1 MSKVKWVKLGSF
13 IEQLYEKNSDKKFG
27 ESEAIGVNIDKE
39 IRPMKGH
46 LDNKD
51 FESFFVVRPCSF
63 VYNPRGSRKLGLGYN
78 DTQYTYITTFNNVIF
93 HIKDDI
99 KVLNPLFL
107 FLYLSRKEWDRKA
120 EYMSWGSSTEV
131 FSWNTLCDI
140 EIPLPSLSEQQKVV
154 NAWKA
159 FREIKEQNEAKAAP
173 LMQLCQSY
181 IQELKH
187 KTKATYR
194 IGKAIRL
201 QDETNTENKLYDV
214 LGLNKDKE
222 FMPTVANLG
231 NVSLKKYKVVSKGQ
245 FAFSGMQT
253 GRDICIRISLYEKD
267 VPALISPAYTTFT
280 LDEKEPLLPEYMML
294 VFKNPEM
301 DRLGWFYSD
310 SSVRSNLDWNRFLD
324 IEIPYVPLD
333 VQRAIVNI
341 YKCAN
346 EAKQIA
352 AEADRLSREVCPA
365 LLQHVIHS

>member
-1 MSKVKWVKLGSF
+1 MGSKVKWVRLGDYIIQRREKNDSNELPIFGVTRDGF
-13 IEQLYEKNSDKKFG
+13 IPPKQKEADTSKYNVFYLNDFVFNPARMEINSIYLNDFCPKAICSSLYE
-27 ESEAIGVNIDKE
+27 
-39 IRPMKGH
+39 
-46 LDNKD
+46 
-51 FESFFVVRPCSF
+51 
-63 VYNPRGSRKLGLGYN
+63 
-78 DTQYTYITTFNNVIF
+78 IF
-93 HIKDDI
+93 YIKDTN
-99 KVLNPLFL
+99 VLLPLFL
-107 FLYLSRKEWDRKA
+107 HLFLKRDEFARHC
-120 EYMSWGSSTEV
+120 EYIGWGSAREYCRV
-131 FSWNTLCDI
+131 GDI
-140 EIPLPSLSEQQKVV
+140 SDIKIPLPSPEEQQKVV

-159 FREIKEQNEAKAAP
+159 CREIKEQNEAKAAP

-194 IGKAIRL
+194 IGNAIRL
-201 QDETNTENKLYDV
+201 QDKTNIENKLYDV

-222 FMPTVANLG
+222 FMPTVANLE
-231 NVSLKKYKVVSKGQ
+231 NVSLKKYKVISKGQ

-253 GRDICIRISLYEKD
+253 GRDICIRISLYENE

-324 IEIPYVPLD
+324 IEIPYAPLD

-365 LLQHVIHS
+365 LLQHVINS